1 MSSFTRF
8 QKRNQLYKTV
18 EDIINTEFI
27 LKGYPSIQINNA
39 AGETITAAVVNKQ
52 EKDMA
57 YVYTQIDNALP
68 IGSVWKAKNLPLL
81 ITEEITII
89 KDVQWHKYIALIC
102 NFQLDNIW
110 GYFYGPEKKHVKVSL
125 EGHSEWFS
133 AAKPVLVLPSAI
145 LGFNDKIVI
154 KGRAWLVEEYDD
166 ISSEYVTYY
175 SLRPTTVSK
184 QIAEQHVGEECYIEY
199 AEVAEPT
206 IPEGVVDVEG
216 NIMNVAN
223 NSLISIE
230 TENGY
235 FISSNKNIQIKQHTT
250 HTVSFI
256 LPFGVTETT
265 IQIQEKG
272 EIKELIYR
280 VV

>member
-1 MSSFTRF
+1 M
-8 QKRNQLYKTV
+8 
-18 EDIINTEFI
+18 
-27 LKGYPSIQINNA
+27 
-39 AGETITAAVVNKQ
+39 
-52 EKDMA
+52 
-57 YVYTQIDNALP
+57 
-68 IGSVWKAKNLPLL
+68 
-81 ITEEITII
+81 
-89 KDVQWHKYIALIC
+89 
-102 NFQLDNIW
+102 
-110 GYFYGPEKKHVKVSL
+110 
-125 EGHSEWFS
+125 
-133 AAKPVLVLPSAI
+133 
-145 LGFNDKIVI
+145 
-154 KGRAWLVEEYDD
+154 VEEYDD

-216 NIMNVAN
+216 NMMQVAN
-223 NSLISIE
+223 NSLISVE

-235 FISSNKNIQIKQHTT
+235 FISSNKNIQIKKHTAN
-250 HTVSFI
+250 TVSFI